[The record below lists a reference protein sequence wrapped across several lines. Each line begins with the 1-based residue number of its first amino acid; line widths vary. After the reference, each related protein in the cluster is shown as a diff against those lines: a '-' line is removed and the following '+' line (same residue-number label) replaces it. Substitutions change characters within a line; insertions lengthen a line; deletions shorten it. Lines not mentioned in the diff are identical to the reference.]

1 LEALRNTHRISL
13 VLAAIGLVAALL
25 VAACGGDDNSKST
38 PTTAAGATISQVA
51 GSPSAPA
58 TNTAAYPVTVTDLL
72 GRSVTIK
79 SKPMTIVALSPT
91 AVEFVYA
98 AGGTVVGRTDTVD
111 YPPAA
116 KSATDI
122 GSAYQPS
129 MEKVLSLKPDL
140 IVADSIIDAQPQLMS
155 AITATGIPT
164 IFAGVDSYQKVLDG
178 LTLMGKVLDNSSA
191 TNAVAANVTKARDN
205 AKAALAGKNISA
217 LAITADQDQVLYGAK
232 TDSYAGDILAQ
243 LGISNP
249 ASTLPDSGP
258 FPGYTTLA
266 QEKIIEFNPDYI
278 FTVTPAPPPVPRLST
293 TIPQIPAF
301 ANLKAVQNHH
311 VFEAPVELIEAPGPR
326 IIDAFNA
333 ITSAILGANSS
344 TASPAASS
352 TTH

>member
-1 LEALRNTHRISL
+1 
-13 VLAAIGLVAALL
+13 
-25 VAACGGDDNSKST
+25 
-38 PTTAAGATISQVA
+38 
-51 GSPSAPA
+51 
-58 TNTAAYPVTVTDLL
+58 
-72 GRSVTIK
+72 
-79 SKPMTIVALSPT
+79 
-91 AVEFVYA
+91 
-98 AGGTVVGRTDTVD
+98 GRTSSVD
-111 YPPAA
+111 VPEAA
-116 KSATDI
+116 KQATDV

-140 IVADSIIDAQPQLMS
+140 IVADSIIDAQPQLMK
-155 AITATGIPT
+155 AITDSGIPT

-178 LTLMGKVLDNSSA
+178 LKLMGQVLDNSAA
-191 TNAVAANVTKARDN
+191 TETVAANVTKARDD
-205 AKAALAGKNISA
+205 AKAALAGKTISA

-301 ANLKAVQNHH
+301 SHLKAVQNKH

-333 ITSAILGANSS
+333 ITNAILGKDSAA
-344 TASPAASS
+344 TGSPAASA
-352 TTH
+352 TAH